1 MGRTRAPTVGA
12 RIHQGVVTLHPDNT
26 ISFFTA
32 GDELPADPILTGLLV
47 EHASDAPWLPSE
59 HVSMTELLGDP
70 EEAKVQGAALLKKIL
85 EGEPE
90 IDGVRHLYA
99 LKEPLI
105 HAAAKGYRTLH
116 LHRWLVEHQIS
127 ECRFGSA
134 NWVSQNLREFRDF
147 MGGRYAIHEGSPANT
162 RGANRLY
169 RYVRETGSEGLS
181 DIPRIALQTRFP
193 LLSRVML
200 QRNRQ
205 ASEPG
210 ETWFYSTFYTYTKIA
225 LEYERSLQSR
235 FRFLISD
242 RGSPE
247 IPLRD
252 EGRDWSE
259 LCAYVLRSQLPS
271 RRAIANVRQTLAEH
285 IDEVTLSEEESIIR
299 ELVKHSQEMKDFF
312 QWQIKIGLLEN
323 QAFDRWHAR
332 EKPRLLVVGND
343 SFEGY
348 FLQRAHKAGLP
359 TLMLQHGIFGDFY
372 QLTEHSA
379 DMLLVRGKF
388 WQEFISSE
396 SQKKSLVANCVSP
409 GLSGGQ
415 ERTGQDLLFVSVHY
429 KSIPAYHVNDLEDI
443 LRTAAKAAVQ
453 CNRRLTIRVHPRETP
468 TIYESIL
475 SKIATEHN
483 LRPEVAFSTGPTLEQ
498 AIRGS
503 AVVML
508 HSSTVFLDCLRC
520 KIPIVSFDWHH
531 FAYKRGIET
540 HRVFSF
546 ARDLSHLE
554 ELLMAGLKGELKPSL
569 EYQDFLAPTSEPE
582 IRQVFSA
589 AANGNI
595 PSTASVADNKL
606 SSAGK
611 LRR

>member
-1 MGRTRAPTVGA
+1 MGRTRPPTRGA
-12 RIHQGVVTLHPDNT
+12 RIHQGVVTLRADKT
-26 ISFFTA
+26 ISFLTA
-32 GDELPADPILTGLLV
+32 GDELPARPRLTGLLV
-47 EHASDAPWLPSE
+47 EHASDAPWLPRE
-59 HVSMTELLGDP
+59 HISMTDLLGDP
-70 EEAKVQGAALLKKIL
+70 EEAKVRGAALLKKL
-85 EGEPE
+85 LDGEPE
-90 IDGVRHLYA
+90 LDGVRHLYA

-105 HAAAKGYRTLH
+105 HAAAKAYRIVH
-116 LHRWLVEHQIS
+116 LHRWLIDHQIS

-134 NWVSQNLREFRDF
+134 NWVSQNLRELRDII
-147 MGGRYAIHEGSPANT
+147 GGRYAIHEGSPATT
-162 RGANRLY
+162 RAGNRLY
-169 RYVRETGSEGLS
+169 RYIRETGSEGLS
-181 DIPRIALQTRFP
+181 EIPRIALQTKFP

-200 QRNRQ
+200 QRKRQ
-205 ASEPG
+205 ASQPG

-225 LEYERSLQSR
+225 LAYERSLQNR

-271 RRAIANVRQTLAEH
+271 RRTIGNIRQTLAEH
-285 IDEVTLSEEESIIR
+285 IDKVTLSEEEPTVR

-312 QWQIKIGLLEN
+312 RWQIKIGLLEN

-332 EKPRLLVVGND
+332 EQPKLLVVGND

-348 FLQRAHKAGLP
+348 FLQRARKVGLP

-379 DMLLVRGKF
+379 DMLLVRGRF
-388 WQEFISSE
+388 WQEFISPE
-396 SQKKSLVANCVSP
+396 SRKKSFVVNCVAAR
-409 GLSGGQ
+409 LSGAQ

-429 KSIPAYHVNDLEDI
+429 KSIPAYHINDLEDI

-453 CNRRLTIRVHPRETP
+453 CDRRLTIRVHPRETP
-468 TIYESIL
+468 TIYESL
-475 SKIATEHN
+475 MSKIAAEHN

-503 AVVML
+503 AVAML
-508 HSSTVFLDCLRC
+508 HSSTVFLDCLRY
-520 KIPIVSFDWHH
+520 KVPIVSFDWHH

-540 HRVFSF
+540 QRVFSF

-554 ELLMAGLKGELKPSL
+554 ELLMAGLKGELEASL
-569 EYQDFLAPTSEPE
+569 EYQNFLAPTSEHE
-582 IRQVFSA
+582 IRQVFNA
-589 AANGNI
+589 AAKGGI
-595 PSTASVADNKL
+595 PSMASAADNKL
-606 SSAGK
+606 TSAGI